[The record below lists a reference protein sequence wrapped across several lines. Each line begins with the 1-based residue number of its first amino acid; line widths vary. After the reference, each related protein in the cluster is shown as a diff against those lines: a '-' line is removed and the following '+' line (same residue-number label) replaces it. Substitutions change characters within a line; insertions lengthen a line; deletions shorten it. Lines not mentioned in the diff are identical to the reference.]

1 MGDVD
6 TDQAGEMMD
15 FFTTPVAG
23 DKMIKIVYALTMLTC
38 VALFLSAL
46 ATAAPTWAEP
56 ITSVT
61 LVQADS
67 IPFPDIYMCYDSEF
81 ASLFGDGFVAA
92 KYVTKTLNDKHCQGM
107 TSLPSLTQLNDEKS
121 QKCFI
126 EKTEVSKK
134 IDGGLPTVDQTNT
147 ERKIETV
154 ENAKAKQ
161 LAALTP
167 KVTGTTTDPFCYA
180 YPANGATIGS
190 AESGTH
196 TFFAWDFKPL
206 FAKIKGDGAKF
217 GQIMEKGQFAT
228 LYLVEAGGEV
238 VKDNKATVEG
248 VMFPAFGTISLASM
262 EADQVK
268 NELAGDTKFHWH
280 YRASVT
286 NFADRASHY
295 FKSGNDTYVDDSWT
309 MASVFKIYSF
319 TVNQIHIRAIT
330 FGEIWTQIGGLWG
343 GAILVMSLVF
353 TGSGYV
359 RNHDQKELL
368 VFRYQS
374 AKKKKEALKMVASG
388 VSKKVEDEETEK
400 QEMKDRIAKLEAQ
413 IEQLTK

>member
-1 MGDVD
+1 
-6 TDQAGEMMD
+6 
-15 FFTTPVAG
+15 
-23 DKMIKIVYALTMLTC
+23 
-38 VALFLSAL
+38 VALFLFAF
-46 ATAAPTWAEP
+46 ATAALTWAER
-56 ITSVT
+56 ITSVM
-61 LVQADS
+61 LVQAHS

-134 IDGGLPTVDQTNT
+134 IGDGGLPTVDQNNK
-147 ERKIETV
+147 EQKIETV

-196 TFFAWDFKPL
+196 TFFAWDFKPN
-206 FAKIKGDGAKF
+206 FEEIKKDPDSGAKF

-286 NFADRASHY
+286 NFCRQ
-295 FKSGNDTYVDDSWT
+295 
-309 MASVFKIYSF
+309 SVALFQKW
-319 TVNQIHIRAIT
+319 QRHIR
-330 FGEIWTQIGGLWG
+330 
-343 GAILVMSLVF
+343 
-353 TGSGYV
+353 
-359 RNHDQKELL
+359 
-368 VFRYQS
+368 
-374 AKKKKEALKMVASG
+374 
-388 VSKKVEDEETEK
+388 
-400 QEMKDRIAKLEAQ
+400 
-413 IEQLTK
+413 

>member
-1 MGDVD
+1 M
-6 TDQAGEMMD
+6 
-15 FFTTPVAG
+15 PR
-23 DKMIKIVYALTMLTC
+23 L
-38 VALFLSAL
+38 
-46 ATAAPTWAEP
+46 
-56 ITSVT
+56 
-61 LVQADS
+61 
-67 IPFPDIYMCYDSEF
+67 
-81 ASLFGDGFVAA
+81 
-92 KYVTKTLNDKHCQGM
+92 
-107 TSLPSLTQLNDEKS
+107 
-121 QKCFI
+121 
-126 EKTEVSKK
+126 
-134 IDGGLPTVDQTNT
+134 
-147 ERKIETV
+147 
-154 ENAKAKQ
+154 
-161 LAALTP
+161 
-167 KVTGTTTDPFCYA
+167 
-180 YPANGATIGS
+180 GS

-196 TFFAWDFKPL
+196 TFFAWDFKPD
-206 FAKIKGDGAKF
+206 FAKIKEDADSAAKF

-248 VMFPAFGTISLASM
+248 ILFPAFGTISLASM

-388 VSKKVEDEETEK
+388 VSTTTYAKHPDLSGHGSWLVAGMHTRKNAAVEMAELAREYVASG
-400 QEMKDRIAKLEAQ
+400 AKLLLSAGSLAEDVAVPTQ
-413 IEQLTK
+413 AKQSEEIHAINPIL

>member
-1 MGDVD
+1 
-6 TDQAGEMMD
+6 
-15 FFTTPVAG
+15 
-23 DKMIKIVYALTMLTC
+23 
-38 VALFLSAL
+38 
-46 ATAAPTWAEP
+46 
-56 ITSVT
+56 
-61 LVQADS
+61 
-67 IPFPDIYMCYDSEF
+67 
-81 ASLFGDGFVAA
+81 
-92 KYVTKTLNDKHCQGM
+92 
-107 TSLPSLTQLNDEKS
+107 
-121 QKCFI
+121 
-126 EKTEVSKK
+126 
-134 IDGGLPTVDQTNT
+134 VDQNNK
-147 ERKIETV
+147 EQKIETV

-167 KVTGTTTDPFCYA
+167 KVTGTTMDPFCYA

-206 FAKIKGDGAKF
+206 FANIKGDGAKF
-217 GQIMEKGQFAT
+217 GQIMEKGQFTT

-248 VMFPAFGTISLASM
+248 VIFPAFGTISLASM

-286 NFADRASHY
+286 TFADRASHY